1 MLLIAGAGIFW
12 IGMEGMGV
20 SMDSVGNN
28 RQGGEERYF
37 TPKKFL
43 HTGRELAVEACASL
57 HTGRGKMGVAI
68 FLLGLIWGIFGIAT
82 KMNMEE
88 WNNFVLISDL
98 WCAMGLTI
106 IFNLQNHKL
115 LYLLPVS
122 RKGFASM
129 QMQKMAW
136 SCLILFGISA
146 MQYGNMGLGTVFLWK
161 NIFWKAIPASISL
174 GVYQIGLVQPIRGK
188 TVNGTKLFGLS
199 YLVLFLDLG
208 IASFNL
214 VATPSFGNILDFIL
228 PFLNY
233 GISIYATVYCYRKVA
248 FAELY
253 YDEM

>member
-1 MLLIAGAGIFW
+1 
-12 IGMEGMGV
+12 
-20 SMDSVGNN
+20 MDCVGNK
-28 RQGGEERYF
+28 RQGGEERNF

-57 HTGRGKMGVAI
+57 HTGRGKMGFAVS
-68 FLLGLIWGIFGIAT
+68 LLGIIWGIFGITT
-82 KMNMEE
+82 KKNIEE
-88 WNNFVLISDL
+88 WNNFVLVSDL
-98 WCAMGLTI
+98 WCAMGLAI

-122 RKGFASM
+122 RKDFAAM
-129 QMQKMAW
+129 QMRKMAW

-146 MQYGNMGLGTVFLWK
+146 MQYGCMGLGTVFFWK

-174 GVYQIGLVQPIRGK
+174 GVYQIGMVQPIRGK
-188 TVNGTKLFGLS
+188 AANGTKIFGLS

-208 IASFNL
+208 IAFFNL
-214 VATPSFGNILDFIL
+214 MAIPSFGGSYFIL

-233 GISIYATVYCYRKVA
+233 GIGMYATAYCYRKVA
-248 FAELY
+248 FADLY